1 MNAVQ
6 VRKTETKGVMLLLFF
21 TLLVFCMLTI
31 LPKVLHSIMTPE
43 IEKAPEKKHISVIE
57 AKIKNTQAWAKIKN

>member
-6 VRKTETKGVMLLLFF
+6 VRKTETKGVMLFF

-43 IEKAPEKKHISVIE
+43 IEKAY
-57 AKIKNTQAWAKIKN
+57 

>member
-6 VRKTETKGVMLLLFF
+6 VRKTETKGVMLFF

-57 AKIKNTQAWAKIKN
+57 AKIKNAQAWAKIKN